1 MDIDRNKEKALN
13 ISLRYL
19 GYKMRTEKEIKN
31 YLHRKEFS
39 DEDITYV
46 INKLID
52 YNYLNDIEY
61 TELWIRDKY
70 NFSNQGRYRIK
81 IDLLKKGVPKE
92 IIEEKIENFF
102 NEKKEKEK
110 IVELYYKK
118 NSDNHKL
125 DPKELNKICN
135 FILRKGFPG
144 SLVKRTVFQ
153 LQNKSD
159 VDQS

>member
-1 MDIDRNKEKALN
+1 MDRDRNKDKALN
-13 ISLRYL
+13 MSLRYL

-52 YNYLNDIEY
+52 YNYINDIEY

-70 NFSNQGRYRIK
+70 NFSNHGRYRIK
-81 IDLLKKGVPKE
+81 TDLLKKGLSKE
-92 IIEEKIENFF
+92 IIEEKIDNFF
-102 NEKKEKEK
+102 NEAKEKEK
-110 IVELYYKK
+110 IKQLYFKK
-118 NSDNHKL
+118 NPDNHKL
-125 DPKELNKICN
+125 EPKQLNTICN
-135 FILRKGFPG
+135 YILRRGFPG
-144 SLVKRTVFQ
+144 GLVRKTVYN

-159 VDQS
+159 IDQS